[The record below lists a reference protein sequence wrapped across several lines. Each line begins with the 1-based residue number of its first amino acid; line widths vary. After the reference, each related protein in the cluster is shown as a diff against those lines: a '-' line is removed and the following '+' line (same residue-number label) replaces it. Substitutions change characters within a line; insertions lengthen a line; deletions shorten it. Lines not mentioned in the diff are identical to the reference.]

1 MATKQA
7 TTTVAP
13 ADEPVFDRYIWHEY
27 PEYLFSFDNIA
38 SGIEGYAS
46 FTEDHVRYY
55 RETGFLAI
63 NDFFTAAETASA
75 LAGLMDLIDG
85 KNPDVPSAVVQY
97 EASTRDRLS
106 ASSLEE
112 RRDMVRKLQNY
123 VDHEPRLRAI
133 ADHPRLRE
141 VVGRLLGTAAPELFQ
156 DQALLKPRALA
167 ARNRGTRTTP
177 SSTCLSARRLSAA
190 GLRSM
195 KRDPKTAACT

>member
-7 TTTVAP
+7 TPTVPP

-63 NDFFTAAETASA
+63 NDFFTAAEIASA

-123 VDHEPRLRAI
+123 VGPRAHACGPSPIIPGCEKSSAGCSAR
-133 ADHPRLRE
+133 P
-141 VVGRLLGTAAPELFQ
+141 APELFQ
-156 DQALLKPRALA
+156 DQALLKPRGIGREKPWHQDHAFFNLPLGTPIIGCWIALE
-167 ARNRGTRTTP
+167 
-177 SSTCLSARRLSAA
+177 
-190 GLRSM
+190 
-195 KRDPKTAACT
+195 

>member
-1 MATKQA
+1 MATKQD

-27 PEYLFSFDNIA
+27 PEHLFTFDNIA
-38 SGIEGYAS
+38 SGIEGFAS
-46 FTEDHVRYY
+46 FTENHVCYY

-85 KNPDVPSAVVQY
+85 KNPDAPSGVVQY
-97 EASTRDRLS
+97 EASMRDRLS
-106 ASSLEE
+106 TSSLEE

-133 ADHPRLRE
+133 ADHLQLRE
-141 VVGRLLGTAAPELFQ
+141 VVGRLLGTTEPELFQ
-156 DQALLKPRALA
+156 GPGLAQAPGHWPRETVAPGPRLLRPPPRYADYRLLDC
-167 ARNRGTRTTP
+167 AR
-177 SSTCLSARRLSAA
+177 
-190 GLRSM
+190 
-195 KRDPKTAACT
+195 